1 MLVSV
6 TSALAL
12 VLTLLQAP
20 APAPAAPSPDPA
32 SSVFPGPAGLLLVL
46 VKPAATADYEAVV
59 RVLQEAM
66 SKTADPQRQR
76 VAEGWRVFKAAE
88 GDAKGNAVYVH
99 VLLPAEP
106 GFDYRPSLLVDEMV
120 ETLPPDLLS
129 KYRDA
134 LAAPPS
140 RLSLTEFAHMA
151 VAPVA
156 PVAPATKPPGPE
168 F

>member
-1 MLVSV
+1 MLVAV
-6 TSALAL
+6 TPALALAL
-12 VLTLLQAP
+12 VLLQAP
-20 APAPAAPSPDPA
+20 APATPVPSSDPA
-32 SSVFPGPAGLLLVL
+32 SSVFAGAGGLLLVL

-76 VAEGWRVFKAAE
+76 VAQGWRVFKADE

-99 VLLPAEP
+99 LLLPAEP

-120 ETLPPDLLS
+120 ETLLPDLLS

-134 LAAPPS
+134 LAAPPTK
-140 RLSLTEFAHMA
+140 LSLAEFAHMA
-151 VAPVA
+151 VAPV
-156 PVAPATKPPGPE
+156 K
-168 F
+168 